1 MKQHTGITG
10 RWLIGLL
17 TLANGLTM
25 GWFGYDQGCYSG
37 VLISEDFLEHFPR
50 IRNDPDIS
58 GISSSCFSL
67 GAFCGAIFA
76 FTFGERIGRR
86 YTILLGSL
94 FNIIGAVLQ
103 ISCFHLAQ
111 LIIGRLING
120 FGMGM
125 TSSTCPVYQAECT
138 KAKYRGR
145 LVVVGSVS
153 NTAAYCLSNWMNYAL
168 FFASGPLEWRFPLAF
183 QLVFPIISVPILL
196 FIVPESPRWL
206 INHGREEEGLE
217 TISKLWGKNLTTESE
232 SVRTEFYSILGSIKE
247 EKADLVPLK
256 QVLTF
261 RDRHKNLRRVILG
274 CGTQFMQQFSGVNAL
289 GYYMPTILK
298 EQLGF
303 SIEDAKLLSAC
314 NATSY
319 LGAAFVCLIIID
331 LLGRRIMMLYGS
343 VGMCITYIIAAI
355 AMKVSET
362 SHKYEMGALTTSM
375 FFVYYVIYGTSYA
388 KVPWVYSSE
397 INSIGWRTR
406 GAAAATAT
414 NWICGF
420 CITQYTDKAVTNMK
434 WGFYLLFAII
444 VLCYGPVV
452 WFFYPETAKRTLED
466 MNFMFD
472 HYDTIFVGKHKE
484 LRQRSR
490 PEIFIEAEIERVGA
504 LKLEKKDSL
513 DEKEDALHVEE
524 RSSDN
529 LP

>member
-1 MKQHTGITG
+1 MKKHLGLSG
-10 RWLIGLL
+10 RSLLGLL
-17 TLANGLTM
+17 TLANGFTM

-37 VLISEDFLEHFPR
+37 VLISEDFLTHFPR
-50 IRNDPDIS
+50 IRNDSDIS

-67 GAFCGAIFA
+67 GAFCGAVFA

-86 YTILLGSL
+86 KTILLGSL

-103 ISCFHLAQ
+103 ISCFHLPQ

-120 FGMGM
+120 YGMGM
-125 TSSTCPVYQAECT
+125 TSSTCPIFQAECT

-183 QLVFPIISVPILL
+183 QLVFPLISVPIM

-206 INHGREEEGLE
+206 INHGREEEGLQ
-217 TISKLWGKNLTTESE
+217 TIASLWGKNLTTESE
-232 SVRTEFYSILGSIKE
+232 DVRAEFYNIVASIDE
-247 EKADLVPLK
+247 EKADLAPLK

-261 RDRHKNLRRVILG
+261 RDRHKNFRRVILG

-298 EQLGF
+298 VQLGF

-319 LGAAFVCLIIID
+319 LGAALVCLIIID
-331 LLGRRIMMLYGS
+331 MLGRRIMMLYGS
-343 VGMCITYIIAAI
+343 VGMFLTYIVAAV
-355 AMKVSET
+355 AMKVGET
-362 SHKYEMGALTTSM
+362 RLNYEMGALTTAM

-434 WGFYLLFAII
+434 WGFYLLFALI
-444 VLCYGPVV
+444 VLFYGPVV

-466 MNFMFD
+466 MNYMFD
-472 HYDTIFVGKHKE
+472 HYDTVFLGRYKE

-490 PEIFIEAEIERVGA
+490 PDLFVEAEIERIGA
-504 LKLEKKDSL
+504 VRRLKSGGSIDKL
-513 DEKEDALHVEE
+513 DEVQVEQA
-524 RSSDN
+524 SSAE
-529 LP
+529 LVR